1 MRKLGL
7 LFFIVYTLSISANGQ
22 DELLKQKIDSLNQLT
37 IQLWLNYTDSAI
49 NYAYEAYRLSQQT
62 DDKELICISL
72 RLIGGAYYYLGDYD
86 SVIFYNDQ
94 ALKIAKEIDD
104 QELINNA
111 LNNLGLANY
120 SLGSYQSALE
130 YLLRSLSMKR
140 TLGQEYGLG
149 TTLNN
154 IGLVYV
160 RLKDYKKAREYFLE
174 ALAVAERQNDPNLL
188 LYSQNNTAQTYLHE
202 GNLPKAEYYFQLSLA
217 VDVDNKIWK
226 SVTYA
231 GLGQIHQQKADY
243 EKANGYLK
251 KSAEMRNAIGDKRG
265 ISEILYL
272 QSRQAL
278 YKQKY
283 DSAIYLLNQSQDIA
297 IEIGAKDRMFDN
309 LEQYV
314 DIYSDINNEAKA
326 FEYQS
331 QLLML
336 RDTLFNENLARN
348 LATIQLEIQDEQN
361 QQLLAKKD
369 QELTANRRFVMVLIA
384 VIIAIVLLIVVVYNQ
399 LRINRKKNET
409 LKIRNIEISLQ
420 NEEIEAQKESLEEK
434 NSELER
440 AQALISIQ
448 NEKLEEYN
456 KKLKSAVEEKT
467 DLLKERN
474 DQLMLANIELDN
486 FIYKSSH
493 DIKGPLATLLGMCH
507 VALLDIKEQKASD
520 YFNKLY
526 SAALDLNA
534 ILTRLKTISEISN
547 LELTIEEVQIKQ
559 IIAGCVEQN
568 KKIEGDESIN
578 VNLTF
583 KLDGPFE
590 SDSALMDLI
599 FFNLIQSILK
609 MRGETNQ
616 GKAIDIIIDKDDTNI
631 IIDLV
636 DEGSSNVKSELGDVF
651 ALFKKSAL
659 QHRTLGL
666 GLYIVKQ
673 SILKLDGNIALL
685 DDKNHTHFKIT
696 LPIV

>member
-7 LFFIVYTLSISANGQ
+7 FLFIVFTFSIHSNGQ
-22 DELLKQKIDSLNQLT
+22 NEQLKQKIDSLNQRT
-37 IQLWLNYTDSAI
+37 INLWLNYPDSAI
-49 NYAYEAYRLSQQT
+49 NYAYEAYRLSKLT
-62 DDKELICISL
+62 DDQELICISL

-86 SVIFYNDQ
+86 SVIVYNDK
-94 ALKIAKEIDD
+94 ALKIAKEIEN
-104 QELINNA
+104 QELVNNA

-120 SLGSYQSALE
+120 SLGSYQNALE
-130 YLLRSLSMKR
+130 YLLRSLSLKR
-140 TLGQEYGLG
+140 AIGQEYGLG

-154 IGLVYV
+154 IGLVYE
-160 RLKDYKKAREYFLE
+160 RLKDYKKARAYFLE
-174 ALAVAERQNDPNLL
+174 ALEVAESQNDKDLI
-188 LYSQNNTAQTYLHE
+188 LYSQNNTANTYLRE
-202 GNLPKAEYYFQLSLA
+202 NNLPRAEHYFQLSLA
-217 VDVDNKIWK
+217 VDVDNKYWK

-231 GLGQIHQQKADY
+231 GLGQIYQRKSDY
-243 EKANGYLK
+243 EKANGYLS
-251 KSAEMRNAIGDKRG
+251 KSAELRSTIGDKRG

-272 QSRQAL
+272 QSKQAL
-278 YKQKY
+278 YKHNY
-283 DSAIYLLNQSQDIA
+283 DSAIELLNQSQSIA

-314 DIYSDINNEAKA
+314 EIYSEINDKSKA
-326 FEYQS
+326 FEYQTK
-331 QLLML
+331 LLQL

-348 LATIQLEIQDEQN
+348 LASIQLEIQDEEN

-369 QELTANRRFVMVLIA
+369 KQLTANKRFVMVLIA
-384 VIIAIVLLIVVVYNQ
+384 VIILIVLLVVVVYNQ
-399 LRINRKKNET
+399 LRINRKKNAT
-409 LKIRNIEISLQ
+409 LKIRNIEISVQ

-434 NSELER
+434 NSALER
-440 AQALISIQ
+440 AQALIKAQ

-456 KKLKSAVEEKT
+456 KRLKSSVEEKS
-467 DLLKERN
+467 DLLKEKN

-507 VALLDIKEQKASD
+507 VALLDIKEKKASE
-520 YFNKLY
+520 YFQKLY
-526 SAALDLNA
+526 SSALDLNA

-547 LELTIEEVQIKQ
+547 LELNLDEIHIKK
-559 IIAGCVEQN
+559 IISECIKQN

-578 VNLTF
+578 V
-583 KLDGPFE
+583 KLDIKLDKPMV

-609 MRGETNQ
+609 MRGDTNLE
-616 GKAIDIIIDKDDTNI
+616 KAIDILIDSDDSNI
-631 IIDLV
+631 IIDVV
-636 DEGSSNVKSELGDVF
+636 DEGSASVKSELGDVF
-651 ALFKKSAL
+651 ELFKKSAL

-673 SILKLDGNIALL
+673 SILKLGGNIALL

-696 LPIV
+696 LPLT